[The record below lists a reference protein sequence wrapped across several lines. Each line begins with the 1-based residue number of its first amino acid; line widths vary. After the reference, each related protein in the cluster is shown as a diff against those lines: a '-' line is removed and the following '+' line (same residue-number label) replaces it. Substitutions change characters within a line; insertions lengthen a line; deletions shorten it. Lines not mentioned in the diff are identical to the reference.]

1 MPAFWRTQL
10 QRSETR
16 VESYTYPD
24 HSQDLLTVHS
34 FPCESLMSQRPAVWI
49 TGVGL
54 TTALGHGY
62 HDFAT
67 NLLAGRCGI
76 ERVSRFDV
84 SEHPSQIA
92 GLAGEIPCPPGEDA
106 AQFSSLLRLEQMAL
120 WCGRTALNDA
130 QLETRGLR
138 VGLILGMGAEWMQM
152 WEPDRQRGG
161 RRLQEAGLDEQSVV
175 TLTQRRLGLRGPT
188 LTISAAC
195 ASGNWAL
202 AEARRW
208 LQLGWVDVCLA
219 GAVDNGVSPLSMA
232 GFGNLRALSRK
243 NETPQSAMRPFDKDR
258 DGMVLGDG
266 GALFVLEREADA
278 RARRVRGYASV
289 AGFGGSSDAY
299 HLVIPCPEPAQGIAA
314 MRLALRD
321 AGIAASELSYV
332 NAHATSTSVGDV
344 GEAKILQ
351 AVLGQSV
358 DDVPVSST
366 KSMTGHLLSAAAAV
380 EAVACLVALERQV
393 VPPTINLDEPDPA
406 CAMLR
411 HVPHRPQSHPVS
423 IVASNSF
430 GFGGNN
436 TSLVLRAVA

>member
-1 MPAFWRTQL
+1 M
-10 QRSETR
+10 
-16 VESYTYPD
+16 
-24 HSQDLLTVHS
+24 
-34 FPCESLMSQRPAVWI
+34 SLRPAVWI

-54 TTALGHGY
+54 TTTLGHGY
-62 HDFAT
+62 SDFAEA
-67 NLLAGRCGI
+67 LLAGRSGI
-76 ERVSRFDV
+76 RRVEQFNVDQ
-84 SEHPSQIA
+84 HPSQIA
-92 GLAGEIPCPPGEDA
+92 GLSGEIPCPRGEDA
-106 AQFSSLLRLEQMAL
+106 TQFYSLLRLEQMAL
-120 WCGRTALNDA
+120 WCGRAALDDA
-130 QLETRGLR
+130 RLETQGVR

-161 RRLQEAGLDEQSVV
+161 RRIQESGLDEQSVV
-175 TLTQRRLGLRGPT
+175 TTTQQRLGLRGPT
-188 LTISAAC
+188 LTVSAAC

-208 LQLGWVDVCLA
+208 LQLGWVDVCVA
-219 GAVDNGVSPLSMA
+219 GAIDNGVSPLSMA

-243 NETPQSAMRPFDKDR
+243 NETPQTAMRPFDKDR

-278 RARRVRGYASV
+278 RARRARGYAEV
-289 AGFGGSSDAY
+289 AGFGGTSDAY
-299 HLVIPCPEPAQGIAA
+299 HLVIPCPEPEQGIAA

-321 AGIAASELSYV
+321 ADVSPSELSYV

-351 AVLGQSV
+351 AVLGESV
-358 DDVPVSST
+358 SDIPVSST

-380 EAVACLVALERQV
+380 EAVACLVALERQL
-393 VPPTINLDEPDPA
+393 VPPTVNLDEPDPA

-411 HVPHRPQSHPVS
+411 HVPHLPQSHPVS
-423 IVASNSF
+423 VVASNSF

>member
-1 MPAFWRTQL
+1 MP
-10 QRSETR
+10 
-16 VESYTYPD
+16 P
-24 HSQDLLTVHS
+24 
-34 FPCESLMSQRPAVWI
+34 RPAVWI

-54 TTALGHGY
+54 TTTLGHGY
-62 HDFAT
+62 SEFAAS
-67 NLLAGRCGI
+67 LLAGRSGI
-76 ERVSRFDV
+76 ARVERFNVDQ
-84 SEHPSQIA
+84 HPSQIA
-92 GLAGEIPCPPGEDA
+92 GLAGDIPCPRGEDA

-120 WCGRTALNDA
+120 WCGRAALDDA
-130 QLETRGLR
+130 RLETRGVR

-161 RRLQEAGLDEQSVV
+161 RRIQDAGLDGQSVV
-175 TLTQRRLGLRGPT
+175 TLTQQRLGLRGPT
-188 LTISAAC
+188 LTVSAAC

-208 LQLGWVDVCLA
+208 LQLGWADVCLA
-219 GAVDNGVSPLSMA
+219 GAIDNGVSPLSMA

-243 NETPQSAMRPFDKDR
+243 NETPEAAMRPFDKDR

-278 RARRVRGYASV
+278 RARGAHGYAEV
-289 AGFGGSSDAY
+289 AGFGGTSDAY

-314 MRLALRD
+314 MNFALRD
-321 AGIAASELSYV
+321 AGVNASELSYV
-332 NAHATSTSVGDV
+332 NAHATSTPVGDV

-351 AVLGQSV
+351 AVLGEHV
-358 DDVPVSST
+358 GDIPVSST

-380 EAVACLVALERQV
+380 EAVACLVALERQL
-393 VPPTINLDEPDPA
+393 VPPTVNLDEPDPA

-423 IVASNSF
+423 VVASNSF

-436 TSLVLRAVA
+436 TSLILRAVA

>member
-1 MPAFWRTQL
+1 
-10 QRSETR
+10 
-16 VESYTYPD
+16 
-24 HSQDLLTVHS
+24 
-34 FPCESLMSQRPAVWI
+34 MSQRPAVWI

-54 TTALGHGY
+54 TTSLGHRY
-62 HDFAT
+62 DEFAE
-67 NLLAGRCGI
+67 NLLAGRSGI
-76 ERVSRFDV
+76 HRVERFNVD
-84 SEHPSQIA
+84 EHPSQIA
-92 GLAGEIPCPPGEDA
+92 GLAGDIHCPEGDDES
-106 AQFSSLLRLEQMAL
+106 QFASLLRLEQMAH
-120 WCGRTALNDA
+120 WCGRTALRDA
-130 QLETRGLR
+130 QLDTHGLR

-161 RRLQEAGLDEQSVV
+161 HRLRNAGLDDESVV
-175 TLTQRRLGLRGPT
+175 TKAQRRLGLRGPT

-219 GAVDNGVSPLSMA
+219 GAIDNGVSPLSMA

-243 NETPQSAMRPFDKDR
+243 NDAPQAASRPFDKHR

-266 GALFVLEREADA
+266 GALFILERETDA
-278 RARRVRGYASV
+278 RSRGVRGYAEV
-289 AGFGGSSDAY
+289 AGFAGTSDAH

-314 MRLALRD
+314 MRQALHN
-321 AGIAASELSYV
+321 ANVGASEISYI
-332 NAHATSTSVGDV
+332 NAHATSTCVGDV
-344 GEAKILQ
+344 GEARVLQ
-351 AVLGQSV
+351 AVLGNSV
-358 DDVPVSST
+358 GDIPISST

-380 EAVACLVALERQV
+380 EAAACLVALERQML
-393 VPPTINLDEPDPA
+393 PPTINLYETDPD

-411 HVPHRPQSHPVS
+411 HVPHHAVSHAVS
-423 IVASNSF
+423 VAVSNSF

>member
-1 MPAFWRTQL
+1 
-10 QRSETR
+10 
-16 VESYTYPD
+16 
-24 HSQDLLTVHS
+24 
-34 FPCESLMSQRPAVWI
+34 MSQRPAVWI

-54 TTALGHGY
+54 ATSLGHRY
-62 HDFAT
+62 DEFAE
-67 NLLAGRCGI
+67 NLLAGRSGI
-76 ERVSRFDV
+76 HRVERFNVD
-84 SEHPSQIA
+84 EHPSQIA
-92 GLAGEIPCPPGEDA
+92 GLAGDIHCPEGDDES
-106 AQFSSLLRLEQMAL
+106 QFASLLRLEQMAH
-120 WCGRTALNDA
+120 WCGRTALRDA
-130 QLETRGLR
+130 QLDTHGLR

-161 RRLQEAGLDEQSVV
+161 HRLRNAGLDDESVV
-175 TLTQRRLGLRGPT
+175 TKAQRRLGLRGPT

-219 GAVDNGVSPLSMA
+219 GAIDNGVSPLSMA

-243 NETPQSAMRPFDKDR
+243 NDAPQAASRPFDKHR

-266 GALFVLEREADA
+266 GALFILERETDA
-278 RARRVRGYASV
+278 RSRGVRGYAEV
-289 AGFGGSSDAY
+289 AGFAGTSDAH

-314 MRLALRD
+314 MRQALHN
-321 AGIAASELSYV
+321 ANVGASEISYI
-332 NAHATSTSVGDV
+332 NAHATSTCVGDV
-344 GEAKILQ
+344 GEARVLQ
-351 AVLGQSV
+351 AVLGNSV
-358 DDVPVSST
+358 GDIPISST

-380 EAVACLVALERQV
+380 EAAACLVALERQML
-393 VPPTINLDEPDPA
+393 PPTINLYETDPD

-411 HVPHRPQSHPVS
+411 HVPHHAVSHAVS
-423 IVASNSF
+423 VAVSNSF